1 MRKSLTL
8 FNRVKNMKKLL
19 CYFLV
24 AALVVIIGFSG
35 EFQLLE
41 KSEERTKILK
51 QWEDEL
57 KKSMEEWNIPGMT
70 AGIIYDGEVIYKKA
84 FGVKDLSSMEPIDI
98 ETVFQIGST
107 TKAFTSTLSAIF
119 VDGGQ
124 FDWKDRVMDLYPA
137 FRLKDVSAQQG
148 FLFEDL
154 MAQHSGLYPYA
165 GDILSIWGF
174 GRDKVLSSLSEWPT
188 MYSFRIELS
197 YVNNLFVVVEEIL
210 ESYSGKSY
218 SELLREKIFDPL
230 EMNSTR
236 ATLDGFINA
245 SNAVTTHV
253 NDEGN
258 PVSIDPYDG
267 FIDWIKSLAPAGIIS
282 SNINDMLR
290 WVNMYLNKGTVDGN
304 KIVSKENLLITY
316 SPHTY
321 VLGNPSDPLR
331 RIVWAG

>member
-1 MRKSLTL
+1 
-8 FNRVKNMKKLL
+8 
-19 CYFLV
+19 
-24 AALVVIIGFSG
+24 
-35 EFQLLE
+35 
-41 KSEERTKILK
+41 
-51 QWEDEL
+51 
-57 KKSMEEWNIPGMT
+57 
-70 AGIIYDGEVIYKKA
+70 
-84 FGVKDLSSMEPIDI
+84 
-98 ETVFQIGST
+98 
-107 TKAFTSTLSAIF
+107 
-119 VDGGQ
+119 
-124 FDWKDRVMDLYPA
+124 
-137 FRLKDVSAQQG
+137 
-148 FLFEDL
+148 
-154 MAQHSGLYPYA
+154 
-165 GDILSIWGF
+165 
-174 GRDKVLSSLSEWPT
+174 
-188 MYSFRIELS
+188 
-197 YVNNLFVVVEEIL
+197 
-210 ESYSGKSY
+210 
-218 SELLREKIFDPL
+218 LREKIFDPL

-321 VLGNPSDPLR
+321 VLGNPSDPSQ